1 MAGARAAATDDDAA
15 TDAAAVAA
23 SWLTWMFLKLFTTH
37 RRKTII
43 HVYLL

>member
-1 MAGARAAATDDDAA
+1 MAGARAAAAAAADDAA

-37 RRKTII
+37 RR
-43 HVYLL
+43 